1 MEAGKERVM
10 HQIWIR
16 FCLWV
21 CFYALLL
28 LACLAALW
36 VTGIP
41 NWQTTAAGC
50 WLLLC
55 FGSLCVP
62 DEIWDRK
69 LFGRFLR

>member
-1 MEAGKERVM
+1 MGLAV
-10 HQIWIR
+10 
-16 FCLWV
+16 
-21 CFYALLL
+21 L

-36 VTGIP
+36 VTGVS

-62 DEIWDRK
+62 DEVWDRK